1 LGNVEWI
8 FLRIGAKENILGQI
22 IMPKDHY
29 LFNLDEKKINNEY
42 LNYNNLHYILL
53 DGATEYLSDTRLE
66 NIKKK
71 VNIYYVGKLDFFWK
85 DIKNSESLF
94 PDSLDEF
101 NDFFPKIKKKFP
113 IFLIFFLF
121 MMVREVTLILT
132 LMKCF

>member
-1 LGNVEWI
+1 
-8 FLRIGAKENILGQI
+8 
-22 IMPKDHY
+22 MPKDHY